1 MRKGL
6 IPKVRTE
13 SAKKGC
19 NFILYSKLLVI
30 CHLIWKLVIKKL
42 EVFKTKFI

>member
-1 MRKGL
+1 MHKGL
-6 IPKVRTE
+6 VPKVRTE

-30 CHLIWKLVIKKL
+30 CHLIWNLVIKKL